1 MNADMFNHAYM
12 LYVQG
17 IITEREMNYM
27 LEEAADY
34 AENNY
39 ECF

>member
-1 MNADMFNHAYM
+1 MNADMFNHAFM
-12 LYVQG
+12 LYVHG

-34 AENNY
+34 VDNSY
-39 ECF
+39 EYL

>member
-12 LYVQG
+12 LFMQG

-34 AENNY
+34 VDNSY
-39 ECF
+39 EYL

>member
-17 IITEREMNYM
+17 IISEREMNFM

-34 AENNY
+34 MENGY
-39 ECF
+39 EYF